1 MKRILTMAIAM
12 FAMATTTASAIE
24 LVIPAGN
31 KGGIYTIS
39 KHLNAELAK
48 IGVETNM
55 DVQGSCPKG
64 MAKFRS
70 TDKPSIYIAS
80 SAKNSSHTFVKG
92 CDFTEAQF
100 EEQYVAPAF
109 MAVMALCTPKKGVK
123 FSDLKGQ
130 GWKTYTIGTDASRA
144 WAAQANMEAAGLKV
158 KTVNYKNSS
167 AARAG
172 MMAGDVDFFWSN
184 AKEAPKVADAGGECI
199 LATSADDFNGVP
211 GMKSVTGVDPIGG
224 SNIYWVAARNM
235 DAAQLKSI
243 KAAVEQVVTSPSTQE
258 WAASKWF
265 ITINGKSA
273 ADLKAEAKDYV
284 TVFTVDR

>member
-1 MKRILTMAIAM
+1 MKSIIT
-12 FAMATTTASAIE
+12 AMAVVFALATSAAQAFEI
-24 LVIPAGN
+24 VIPAGN

-39 KHLNAELAK
+39 KHLNEELAK
-48 IGVETNM
+48 IGVATNM

-100 EEQYVAPAF
+100 EEQYVTPAA
-109 MAVMALCTPKKGVK
+109 MAVMALCAPKKGVK

-130 GWKTYTIGTDASRA
+130 AWKTYTIGTDASRA

-224 SNIYWVAARNM
+224 SNIYWIAARNF
-235 DAAQLKSI
+235 DAAGLAAM
-243 KAAVEQVVTSPSTQE
+243 KAAVEQVVTSDATQQ
-258 WAASKWF
+258 WAQKKWF
-265 ITINGKSA
+265 ITINGKDA
-273 ADLKAEAKDYV
+273 AALKAEAKDYV

>member
-70 TDKPSIYIAS
+70 TDKPSIYVAS
-80 SAKNSSHTFVKG
+80 SAKNSSHTARKG
-92 CDFTEAQF
+92 CGFTESQF
-100 EEQYVAPAF
+100 NAEYVSPAF
-109 MAVMALCTPKKGVK
+109 MATMALCAPNTTTS
-123 FSDLKGQ
+123 FADLKDQ
-130 GWKTYTIGTDASRA
+130 SWKTYTIGTDSSRA
-144 WAAQANMEAAGLKV
+144 WAAKTNMEATGLKV
-158 KTVNYKNSS
+158 KTVNYKNSKS
-167 AARAG
+167 AMAG
-172 MMAGDVDFFWSN
+172 MLAGDVDLFWSN
-184 AKEAPKVADAGGECI
+184 AKVAPKVQDAGGQC
-199 LATSADDFNGVP
+199 LLVTDVNGMNGIP
-211 GMKSVTGVDPIGG
+211 SMKEVTGVDPVGG
-224 SNIYWVAARNM
+224 SNIYWIAARNF
-235 DAAQLKSI
+235 DAASLANLKTNI
-243 KAAVEQVVTSPSTQE
+243 ENAVTNASCQE
-258 WAASKWF
+258 FATKKWF
-265 ITINGKSA
+265 FTINGKEN
-273 ADLKAEAKDYV
+273 LKSEAKDYV

>member
-70 TDKPSIYIAS
+70 TDKPSIYVAS
-80 SAKNSSHTFVKG
+80 SAKNSSHTARKG
-92 CDFTEAQF
+92 CGFTESQF
-100 EEQYVAPAF
+100 NAEYVSPAF
-109 MAVMALCTPKKGVK
+109 MATMALCAPNTTTS
-123 FSDLKGQ
+123 FADLKDQ
-130 GWKTYTIGTDASRA
+130 SWKTYTIGTDSSRA
-144 WAAQANMEAAGLKV
+144 WAAKTNMEATGLKV
-158 KTVNYKNSS
+158 KTVNYKNSKS
-167 AARAG
+167 AMAG
-172 MMAGDVDFFWSN
+172 MLAGDVDLFWSN
-184 AKEAPKVADAGGECI
+184 AKVAPKVQDAGGQC
-199 LATSADDFNGVP
+199 LLVTDVNGMNGIP
-211 GMKSVTGVDPIGG
+211 SMKEVTGVDPIGG
-224 SNIYWVAARNM
+224 SNIYWIAARNF
-235 DAAQLKSI
+235 DAASLANLKTNI
-243 KAAVEQVVTSPSTQE
+243 ENAVTNASSQE
-258 WAASKWF
+258 FATKKWF
-265 ITINGKSA
+265 FTINGKEN
-273 ADLKAEAKDYV
+273 LKSEAKDYV

>member
-70 TDKPSIYIAS
+70 TDKPSIYVAS
-80 SAKNSSHTFVKG
+80 SAKNSSHTARKG
-92 CDFTEAQF
+92 CGFTESQF
-100 EEQYVAPAF
+100 NAEYVSPAF
-109 MAVMALCTPKKGVK
+109 MATMALCAPNTTTS
-123 FSDLKGQ
+123 FADLKDQ
-130 GWKTYTIGTDASRA
+130 SWKTYTIGTDSSRA
-144 WAAQANMEAAGLKV
+144 WAAKTNMEATGLKV
-158 KTVNYKNSS
+158 KTVNYKNSKS
-167 AARAG
+167 AMAG
-172 MMAGDVDFFWSN
+172 MLAGDVDLFWSN
-184 AKEAPKVADAGGECI
+184 AKVAPKVQDAGGQC
-199 LATSADDFNGVP
+199 LLVTDVNGMNGIP
-211 GMKSVTGVDPIGG
+211 SMKEVTGVDPIGG
-224 SNIYWVAARNM
+224 SNIYWIAARNF
-235 DAAQLKSI
+235 DAASLASLKTNIENAVTNASSQEFATKKWFFTVNGKENLKS
-243 KAAVEQVVTSPSTQE
+243 
-258 WAASKWF
+258 
-265 ITINGKSA
+265 
-273 ADLKAEAKDYV
+273 EAKDYV